1 MSPHDQT
8 ARQGAAPAT
17 PAAPAPA
24 APASPKK
31 SVVRLLAVII
41 AGVLAF
47 VLVGGLLVHL
57 QVNQADLL
65 RWQAVSAE
73 IKRWGLY
80 LQVLLLATVVYR
92 WRAVVDW
99 AARRQI
105 VKPHEHQRVLG
116 LRWHAALLGV
126 AYLIMVPIGPTT
138 LWRYLFQ

>member
-8 ARQGAAPAT
+8 ARQDSVPAT
-17 PAAPAPA
+17 PA

-31 SVVRLLAVII
+31 SVARHLVVIV
-41 AGVLAF
+41 AGALAF
-47 VLVGGLLVHL
+47 ALVGGLLAALLAHL

-80 LQVLLLATVVYR
+80 VQVLLLTTVVYR
-92 WRAVVDW
+92 WRAVIDW

-105 VKPHEHQRVLG
+105 VKPHEHQHVLG